1 VRGQFGHKRLRSHIT
16 IYFSGLIAA
25 LIVILRPENLV
36 NPMISARN
44 ITLAYGKRVLF
55 DEVNINFIKGNC
67 YGVIGANGAGK
78 STFLKILSGEIE
90 PNKGTVDITPGERM
104 SFLKQNQFEFDT
116 CTVLN
121 TVLMGHKKMWE
132 VMHEREAIYAK
143 ADFSEE
149 DGLRAGELEA
159 EFGEMGGYTAESDA
173 ATLLSSLGIKDDM
186 HASAMQD
193 IPSNMKVRVLLAQA
207 LFGNPDILLLDEPT
221 NGLDIETIGWLENFL
236 AEYENIVLVV
246 SHDRHFLDTVCT
258 HVADVDRSKIKTFTG
273 NYTFWYESSQLMS
286 RQMNDKNKK
295 VEEKRQALIDFIARF
310 SANASKSKQATSRK
324 KALEKLTIEEIEP
337 SNRKYPGIIF
347 QPLREVGNQ
356 ILNVENLKKTVD
368 GRTLFDK
375 VTFSVN
381 KNEKIAFIS
390 KDPSAVTHF
399 FDAINEITAPDAGKF
414 EWGTT
419 ITKAYLPVENG
430 EFFTEGLN
438 LMDWLRQFV
447 PSHVTDADEPFI
459 RGFLG
464 KMLFSG
470 DDIMKKTNVLSG
482 GEKVRCMV
490 SRMMLQNPN
499 LIILD
504 QPTNHLDLESIQS
517 FNEGCISF
525 PGVVLLTSHDHT
537 FMQTVATRIIEL
549 TPKGIIDRL
558 MTFDEYMED
567 KRVQEL
573 RAEMYS

>member
-1 VRGQFGHKRLRSHIT
+1 
-16 IYFSGLIAA
+16 
-25 LIVILRPENLV
+25 
-36 NPMISARN
+36 MISARN

-55 DEVNINFIKGNC
+55 DEVNISFQKGNC

-90 PNKGTVDITPGERM
+90 PNKGVVEISKGERM
-104 SFLKQNQFEFDT
+104 SFLKQNQFEFDD

-121 TVLMGHKKMWE
+121 TVLMGHKHLWD
-132 VMHEREAIYAK
+132 VMHERDAIYAK
-143 ADFSEE
+143 EDFTEE
-149 DGLRAGELEA
+149 DGMKAGELEA
-159 EFGEMGGYTAESDA
+159 DFGEMGGYEAESNA
-173 ATLLSSLGIKDDM
+173 GTLLSSLGVTENLQQSLMK
-186 HASAMQD
+186 D
-193 IPSNMKVRVLLAQA
+193 IPSNFKVRVLLAQA

-236 AEYENIVLVV
+236 ADYENIVLVV
-246 SHDRHFLDTVCT
+246 SHDRHFLDTICT
-258 HVADVDRSKIKTFTG
+258 HVADVDRSKIKVFTG

-286 RQMNDKNKK
+286 RQINDKNKK
-295 VEEKRQALIDFIARF
+295 NEEKRQALIDFIARF

-356 ILNVENLKKTVD
+356 ILNVENLSKSVN
-368 GRTLFDK
+368 GRKLYDK
-375 VTFSVN
+375 VIFSIN
-381 KNEKIAFIS
+381 KGEKVAFLS
-390 KDPSAVTHF
+390 KDPLAVTSF
-399 FDAINEITAPDAGKF
+399 FETINGIQEPESGKY

-419 ITKAYLPVENG
+419 ITKAYLPVENN
-430 EFFTEGLN
+430 EFFTNGLS
-438 LMDWLRQFV
+438 LMDWLRQYV
-447 PSHVTDADEPFI
+447 PAHVTDADEPFI
-459 RGFLG
+459 RGFFG

-470 DDIMKKTNVLSG
+470 DDIAKKTTVLSG

-499 LIILD
+499 VVILD

-517 FNEGCISF
+517 FNEGCQTFS
-525 PGVVLLTSHDHT
+525 GVVLITSHDHT
-537 FMQTVATRIIEL
+537 FLQTVATRIIEL

-567 KRVQEL
+567 ARVKEL
-573 RAEMYS
+573 RGELYS

>member
-1 VRGQFGHKRLRSHIT
+1 
-16 IYFSGLIAA
+16 
-25 LIVILRPENLV
+25 
-36 NPMISARN
+36 MISARN

-55 DEVNINFIKGNC
+55 DEVNINFVKGNC

-90 PNKGTVDITPGERM
+90 PNKGNVEITPGERM
-104 SFLKQNQFEFDT
+104 AVLKQNQFEFDN

-121 TVLMGHKKMWE
+121 TVLMGHKRLWD
-132 VMHEREAIYAK
+132 VMHERDAIYAK
-143 ADFSEE
+143 ADFTEE
-149 DGLRAGELEA
+149 DGMKAGELEA
-159 EFGEMGGYTAESDA
+159 EFGEMGGYEAESNA
-173 ATLLSSLGIKDDM
+173 ASFLNSLGVKDELHQSLM
-186 HASAMQD
+186 SE
-193 IPSNMKVRVLLAQA
+193 IPSNFKVRVLLAQA

-236 AEYENIVLVV
+236 ADYENIVLVV

-258 HVADVDRSKIKTFTG
+258 HVADVDRAKIKVFTG

-286 RQMNDKNKK
+286 RQISDKNKK
-295 VEEKRQALIDFIARF
+295 NEEKRQALLDFIARF

-356 ILNVENLKKTVD
+356 ILNVENLSKSID
-368 GRTLFDK
+368 GRKLFDK
-375 VTFSVN
+375 VSFSVN
-381 KNEKIAFIS
+381 KGEKIAFLSRDPLAITSFFEIIS
-390 KDPSAVTHF
+390 EAFNAD
-399 FDAINEITAPDAGKF
+399 NGKF

-419 ITKAYLPVENG
+419 ITKAYLPQENN
-430 EFFTEGLN
+430 EFFKEGLS
-438 LMDWLRQFV
+438 LMEWLRQFV
-447 PSHVTDADEPFI
+447 PPHVTDADEPFL

-470 DDIMKKTNVLSG
+470 DDIQKKTNVLSG

-517 FNEGCISF
+517 FNEGCQTF
-525 PGVVLLTSHDHT
+525 PGIVFITSHDHT
-537 FMQTVATRIIEL
+537 FMQTVANRIIEL
-549 TPKGIIDRL
+549 TPNGIIDRL

-567 KRVQEL
+567 ARVKEL
-573 RAEMYS
+573 RTEMYN

>member
-1 VRGQFGHKRLRSHIT
+1 ML
-16 IYFSGLIAA
+16 
-25 LIVILRPENLV
+25 
-36 NPMISARN
+36 SAKN

-90 PNKGTVDITPGERM
+90 PNKGTIEIGKGERM
-104 SFLKQNQFEFDT
+104 SFLKQNQFEFDEF
-116 CTVLN
+116 TVLN
-121 TVLMGHKKMWE
+121 TVLMGHKHMME
-132 VMHEREAIYAK
+132 VMHAKDSIYANPD
-143 ADFSEE
+143 ATE
-149 DGLRAGELEA
+149 DDYMKAGELEA

-173 ATLLSSLGIKDDM
+173 AALLGSLGVKEVFHQSLM
-186 HASAMQD
+186 KD
-193 IPSNMKVRVLLAQA
+193 IPSNLKVRVLLAQA

-236 AEYENIVLVV
+236 ADYENIVLVV
-246 SHDRHFLDTVCT
+246 SHDRHFLDAVCT
-258 HVADVDRSKIKTFTG
+258 HVADVDRQKIKVFTG
-273 NYTFWYESSQLMS
+273 NYTFWYESSQLMA
-286 RQMNDKNKK
+286 RQINDKNKK
-295 VEEKRQALIDFIARF
+295 VEDKRQALIDFIARF
-310 SANASKSKQATSRK
+310 SANASKSRQATARK

-356 ILNVENLKKTVD
+356 ILNVENLSKSVD
-368 GRTLFDK
+368 GRTLFTK
-375 VTFSVN
+375 ATFSIN
-381 KNEKIAFIS
+381 KGDKIAFLS
-390 KDPSAVTHF
+390 KDPSAITHF
-399 FDAINEITAPDAGKF
+399 FDIINNNTTSDEGKF

-419 ITKAYLPVENG
+419 ITKAYLPIENSD
-430 EFFTEGLN
+430 FFTEGLC
-438 LMDWLRQFV
+438 LLEWLRQFV
-447 PSHVTDADEPFI
+447 PAHVTDADEPFL

-470 DDIMKKTNVLSG
+470 DDISKKTNVLSG
-482 GEKVRCMV
+482 GEKVRCMI

-499 LIILD
+499 LIVLD

-517 FNEGCISF
+517 FNEGCQTF
-525 PGVVLLTSHDHT
+525 PGIVLLTSHDHT
-537 FMQTVATRIIEL
+537 FIQTVANRIIEL

-567 KRVQEL
+567 KRVLAL
-573 RAEMYS
+573 RVEMYS

>member
-1 VRGQFGHKRLRSHIT
+1 
-16 IYFSGLIAA
+16 
-25 LIVILRPENLV
+25 
-36 NPMISARN
+36 MISARN
-44 ITLAYGKRVLF
+44 VTLAYGKRVLF
-55 DEVNINFIKGNC
+55 DEVNISFTKGNC
-67 YGVIGANGAGK
+67 YGIIGANGAGK

-90 PNKGTVDITPGERM
+90 PNKGTVEITPGERM
-104 SFLKQNQFEFDT
+104 SFLKQNQFEFDEQ
-116 CTVLN
+116 TVLN
-121 TVLMGHKKMWE
+121 TVLMGHKRMWD
-132 VMHEREAIYAK
+132 VMHAKDALYAK
-143 ADFSEE
+143 EDFTEE
-149 DGLRAGELEA
+149 DGIKAGEMEA
-159 EFGEMGGYTAESDA
+159 EFGEMGGYEAESNA
-173 ATLLSSLGIKDDM
+173 ASLLSDLGVKEAM
-186 HASAMQD
+186 HQDLMKD
-193 IPSNMKVRVLLAQA
+193 IPSNFKLRVLLAQS

-236 AEYENIVLVV
+236 ADYQNIVLVV

-258 HVADVDRSKIKTFTG
+258 HVSDVDRSKIKTFTG
-273 NYTFWYESSQLMS
+273 NYSFWYESSQLMA
-286 RQMNDKNKK
+286 RQMSDKNKK
-295 VEEKRQALIDFIARF
+295 NEDKRAALLDFIARF

-356 ILNVENLKKTVD
+356 ILNVEKLKKEVD
-368 GRTLFDK
+368 GRVLFKD
-375 VTFSVN
+375 VSFSVS
-381 KNEKIAFIS
+381 KNDKIAFLS
-390 KDPSAVTHF
+390 RDPLAITYF
-399 FDAINEITAPDAGKF
+399 FDIINDNGIADSGSF

-419 ITKAYLPVENG
+419 ITKAYLPMEHNS
-430 EFFTEGLN
+430 FFNEAYT
-438 LMDWLRQFV
+438 LMDWLRQYV

-470 DDIMKKTNVLSG
+470 DDVSKKTNVLSG

-490 SRMMLQNPN
+490 SKMMLQNPN
-499 LIILD
+499 VVILD

-517 FNEGCISF
+517 FNEGCQNY
-525 PGVVLLTSHDHT
+525 PGVVLITSHDHT
-537 FMQTVATRIIEL
+537 FMQTVANRVIEL

-573 RAEMYS
+573 RAEMYA

>member
-1 VRGQFGHKRLRSHIT
+1 ML
-16 IYFSGLIAA
+16 
-25 LIVILRPENLV
+25 
-36 NPMISARN
+36 SARN

-78 STFLKILSGEIE
+78 STFLKILSGDIE
-90 PNKGTVDITPGERM
+90 PNKGTVEIGKNERM
-104 SFLKQNQFEFDT
+104 SFLKQNQFEFDEQ
-116 CTVLN
+116 TVLN
-121 TVLMGHKKMWE
+121 TVLMGHKKMME
-132 VMHEREAIYAK
+132 VMQAKDAIYLDPEATEDDYMK
-143 ADFSEE
+143 AS
-149 DGLRAGELEA
+149 ELEG

-173 ATLLSSLGIKDDM
+173 ATLLGSLGVTEQYQHSLMKE
-186 HASAMQD
+186 
-193 IPSNMKVRVLLAQA
+193 IPSNLKVRVLLAQA

-236 AEYENIVLVV
+236 ADYENIVLVV
-246 SHDRHFLDTVCT
+246 SHDRHFLDAVCT
-258 HVADVDRSKIKTFTG
+258 HVADVDRAKIKAFTG
-273 NYTFWYESSQLMS
+273 NYTFWYESSQLMA
-286 RQMNDKNKK
+286 RQINDKNKK
-295 VEEKRQALIDFIARF
+295 NEDKRAALLDFIARF

-356 ILNVENLKKTVD
+356 ILNVENLSKSVD
-368 GRTLFDK
+368 GRKLFDK
-375 VTFSVN
+375 VSFSVN
-381 KNEKIAFIS
+381 KGEKIAFLS
-390 KDPSAVTHF
+390 RDPLAVTSF
-399 FDAINEITAPDAGKF
+399 FEIINDKATAEGGKF

-419 ITKAYLPVENG
+419 ITKAYLPVENN
-430 EFFTEGLN
+430 EFFTEGLS

-447 PSHVTDADEPFI
+447 PPNITDADEPFI

-470 DDIMKKTNVLSG
+470 DDIAKKTNVLSG

-499 LIILD
+499 LIVLD

-517 FNEGCISF
+517 FNEGCQNF
-525 PGVVLLTSHDHT
+525 PGIVLITSHDHT
-537 FMQTVATRIIEL
+537 FMQTVANRIIEL
-549 TPKGIIDRL
+549 TPNGIIDRL

-567 KRVQEL
+567 KRVKEL
-573 RAEMYS
+573 REELYK

>member
-1 VRGQFGHKRLRSHIT
+1 VHLIT
-16 IYFSGLIAA
+16 FLCPQPLVLIGK
-25 LIVILRPENLV
+25 LNLL
-36 NPMISARN
+36 NFATSNYRTYMISARN
-44 ITLAYGKRVLF
+44 ITLSFGKRVLF
-55 DEVNINFIKGNC
+55 DEVNISFTKGNC
-67 YGVIGANGAGK
+67 YGIIGANGAGK

-90 PNKGTVDITPGERM
+90 PTKGAVEITPGERM
-104 SFLKQNQFEFDT
+104 SFLKQNQFEFDEQ
-116 CTVLN
+116 TVLN
-121 TVLMGHKKMWE
+121 TVMQGHKRMWD
-132 VMHEREAIYAK
+132 VMHAKDALYAK
-143 ADFSEE
+143 EDFTED
-149 DGLRAGELEA
+149 DGLKAGELEA
-159 EFGEMGGYTAESDA
+159 EFGEMGGYEAESNA
-173 ATLLSSLGIKDDM
+173 ASLLSDLGVKEDM
-186 HASAMQD
+186 HQSLMKD
-193 IPSNMKVRVLLAQA
+193 IPSNFKLRVLLAQS

-236 AEYENIVLVV
+236 ADYENIVLVV

-258 HVADVDRSKIKTFTG
+258 HVSDVDRSKIKTFSG
-273 NYTFWYESSQLMS
+273 NYSFWYESSTLMA
-286 RQMNDKNKK
+286 RQMTDKNKK
-295 VEEKRQALIDFIARF
+295 NEEKRAALLDFIARF

-356 ILNVENLKKTVD
+356 ILNVERLQKQVD
-368 GRTLFDK
+368 GRVLFKD
-375 VTFSVN
+375 VTFSAS
-381 KNEKIAFIS
+381 KNDKIAFLS
-390 KDPSAVTHF
+390 KDALAITYF
-399 FDAINEITAPDAGKF
+399 FEIINGMGKADSGSF

-419 ITKAYLPVENG
+419 ITKAYLPMEHNE
-430 EFFTEGLN
+430 EFIKPYT

-447 PSHVTDADEPFI
+447 PAHVTDADEPFI

-470 DDIMKKTNVLSG
+470 DDVMKKTDVLSG

-490 SRMMLQNPN
+490 SKMMLQNPN
-499 LIILD
+499 VVILD

-517 FNEGCISF
+517 FNEGCQNY
-525 PGVVLLTSHDHT
+525 PGIVLMTSHDHT
-537 FMQTVATRIIEL
+537 FMQTVANRVIEL

-573 RAEMYS
+573 RAEMYA